1 MKDKTKNRTVS
12 ILFRVTPNECKVI
25 RAKAKKSGLSMSEF
39 IRRSL
44 NGQKI
49 ATAPPVDFYTLLW
62 QIKRIGSNLDQLLRK
77 LNTYGIAYSLELENC
92 EEDIKEMKR
101 LLIETYQP
109 GKGVTDGSNID
120 MGSNDSL

>member
-12 ILFRVTPNECKVI
+12 ILFRVTQNECKVI
-25 RAKAKKSGLSMSEF
+25 RAKAKMSGLSMSEF

-49 ATAPPVDFYTLLW
+49 TTAPPVDFYTLLW

-77 LNTYGIAYSLELENC
+77 LNTYGIAYSVELEFC

>member
-49 ATAPPVDFYTLLW
+49 TTAPPVDFYTLLW

-77 LNTYGIAYSLELENC
+77 LNTYGIAYSIELEKC
-92 EEDIKEMKR
+92 EDDIKEMKR

>member
-25 RAKAKKSGLSMSEF
+25 RAKAKMSDLSMSEF

-49 ATAPPVDFYTLLW
+49 TTAPPVDFYTLLW

-109 GKGVTDGSNID
+109 GKGVTDGSNIN

>member
-12 ILFRVTPNECKVI
+12 ILFFFFSNECKVI
-25 RAKAKKSGLSMSEF
+25 RAKAKMSGLSMSEF

-44 NGQKI
+44 NGQNI
-49 ATAPPVDFYTLLW
+49 TTAPPADFYTLLW

>member
-1 MKDKTKNRTVS
+1 MSDKAKNKTVS
-12 ILFRVTPNECKVI
+12 ILFRVTPKECEAI
-25 RAKAKKSGLSMSEF
+25 QRKAKKSGLSMSEF

-77 LNTYGIAYSLELENC
+77 LNTFGIAYSLDLERC
-92 EEDIKEMKR
+92 EEDIKDMKR

-109 GKGVTDGSNID
+109 GKGDSDGSNID
-120 MGSNDSL
+120 MGGNDSL

>member
-1 MKDKTKNRTVS
+1 MSDKVKNKTVS
-12 ILFRVTPNECKVI
+12 ILFRVTPKECEAIKS
-25 RAKAKKSGLSMSEF
+25 KAKKSGLSMSEF

-49 ATAPPVDFYTLLW
+49 TTAPPVDFYTLLW

-77 LNTYGIAYSLELENC
+77 LNTFGIAYSLDLERC
-92 EEDIKEMKR
+92 EDDIKDMKR

-109 GKGVTDGSNID
+109 GKGYSDGSNID
-120 MGSNDSL
+120 MGGNDSL

>member
-25 RAKAKKSGLSMSEF
+25 RAKARMSGLSMSEF

-49 ATAPPVDFYTLLW
+49 TTAPPADFYTLLW

-92 EEDIKEMKR
+92 EEESLFVETLYGEEFEF
-101 LLIETYQP
+101 LLGCFGFSLSTYFAV
-109 GKGVTDGSNID
+109 GVK
-120 MGSNDSL
+120 

>member
-12 ILFRVTPNECKVI
+12 ILFRVTPSECKVI
-25 RAKAKKSGLSMSEF
+25 RTKAKMSGLSMSEF

-49 ATAPPVDFYTLLW
+49 TTAPPVDFYTLLW

>member
-12 ILFRVTPNECKVI
+12 ILFRVTPSECKAI

-49 ATAPPVDFYTLLW
+49 TTAPPVDFYTLLW

-77 LNTYGIAYSLELENC
+77 LNTYGIAYSIELEKC
-92 EEDIKEMKR
+92 EDDIKEMKR

>member
-12 ILFRVTPNECKVI
+12 ILFRVTPNECKAI
-25 RAKAKKSGLSMSEF
+25 RAKAKMSGLSMSEF

-44 NGQKI
+44 NCQKI
-49 ATAPPVDFYTLLW
+49 TTAPPVDFYTLLW

>member
-1 MKDKTKNRTVS
+1 MSDKAKNKTVS
-12 ILFRVTPNECKVI
+12 ILLRVTPKECEAIKS
-25 RAKAKKSGLSMSEF
+25 KAKKSGLSMSEF

-49 ATAPPVDFYTLLW
+49 TTAPPVDFYTLLW

-77 LNTYGIAYSLELENC
+77 LNTFGIAYNLDLERC
-92 EEDIKEMKR
+92 EEDIKDMKR

-109 GKGVTDGSNID
+109 GKGDSDGSNID
-120 MGSNDSL
+120 MGGNDSL

>member
-1 MKDKTKNRTVS
+1 MSDKAKNKTVS
-12 ILFRVTPNECKVI
+12 ILFRVTPKECEAIKN
-25 RAKAKKSGLSMSEF
+25 KAKKSGLSMSEF

-49 ATAPPVDFYTLLW
+49 TTAPPVDFYTLLW

-77 LNTYGIAYSLELENC
+77 LNTFGIAYSLDLERC
-92 EEDIKEMKR
+92 EEDIKDMKR

-109 GKGVTDGSNID
+109 GKGDSDGSNID
-120 MGSNDSL
+120 MGGNDSL

>member
-1 MKDKTKNRTVS
+1 MSDKVKNKTVS
-12 ILFRVTPNECKVI
+12 ILFRVTPKEREAIKS
-25 RAKAKKSGLSMSEF
+25 KAKKSGLSMSEF

-49 ATAPPVDFYTLLW
+49 TTAPPVDFYTLLW

>member
-25 RAKAKKSGLSMSEF
+25 RAKAKMSGLSMSEF

-49 ATAPPVDFYTLLW
+49 TTAPPVDFYTLLW

>member
-1 MKDKTKNRTVS
+1 MKDKAKNRTVS
-12 ILFRVTPNECKVI
+12 ILFRVTPNECKDI

-49 ATAPPVDFYTLLW
+49 TTAPPVDFYTLLW

-77 LNTYGIAYSLELENC
+77 LNTYGIAYSIELEKC
-92 EEDIKEMKR
+92 EDDIKDMKR

>member
-1 MKDKTKNRTVS
+1 MSDKAKNKTVS
-12 ILFRVTPNECKVI
+12 ILFRVTPKEREAIKS
-25 RAKAKKSGLSMSEF
+25 KAKKSGLSMSEF

-77 LNTYGIAYSLELENC
+77 LNTFGIAYSLDLERC
-92 EEDIKEMKR
+92 EEDIKDMKR

-109 GKGVTDGSNID
+109 GKGDSDGSNID
-120 MGSNDSL
+120 MGGNNSL

>member
-1 MKDKTKNRTVS
+1 
-12 ILFRVTPNECKVI
+12 
-25 RAKAKKSGLSMSEF
+25 MSEF

-49 ATAPPVDFYTLLW
+49 TTAPPADFYTLLW